1 MISNKDNFLFLIAH
15 PDDEAISCAGLM
27 SKLLKQKKN
36 VFLIVATH
44 GGTLRSYEMQDAVYV
59 LEDYCDHKLAR
70 FEHWS
75 YEDTRVQNEQLS
87 LKDKLERFIK
97 EYHIEVSFSHCM
109 DTNPDH
115 CALKVSNEQAGRSIS
130 TFEFETPNAYNFI
143 PSYFV
148 SLNEDEVNLK
158 LLMMRCHSS
167 QNEKNSD
174 FYLKKIKSTA
184 EFRGLS
190 IYEDFAEAYF
200 PVRVRV
206 SI

>member
-1 MISNKDNFLFLIAH
+1 
-15 PDDEAISCAGLM
+15 
-27 SKLLKQKKN
+27 
-36 VFLIVATH
+36 
-44 GGTLRSYEMQDAVYV
+44 
-59 LEDYCDHKLAR
+59 
-70 FEHWS
+70 
-75 YEDTRVQNEQLS
+75 
-87 LKDKLERFIK
+87 
-97 EYHIEVSFSHCM
+97 M

-115 CALKVSNEQAGRSIS
+115 CALKISNEQAGRGIS
-130 TFEFETPNAYNFI
+130 TFEFETPNAYNFV

-148 SLNEDEVNLK
+148 SLTEEEVELK
-158 LLMMRCHSS
+158 LEMMRCHSS

-206 SI
+206 